1 MYTMSGKRDYYQVLG
16 VSRDATESEIK
27 RAFRSLARRYHPDKN
42 PDDAEAETK
51 FKQVQEAYAVL
62 SNTDQRR
69 KYDMFGHDQPGG
81 SPFGPGGFEGIN
93 ISIDDLFGG
102 GIESIFSQIFSGG
115 RVRRR
120 SRGTDLLVNHEISFQ
135 TVFDGSEESIEI
147 DALKNCEDCKGSGSR
162 TPEGVREC
170 PSCDGSCLLYTSP
183 SPRD

>member
-1 MYTMSGKRDYYQVLG
+1 MFTMSGKRDYYQVLG

-120 SRGTDLLVNHEISFQ
+120 SRGTDLLVNHEI
-135 TVFDGSEESIEI
+135 
-147 DALKNCEDCKGSGSR
+147 
-162 TPEGVREC
+162 
-170 PSCDGSCLLYTSP
+170 
-183 SPRD
+183 

>member
-1 MYTMSGKRDYYQVLG
+1 MFTMSGKRDYYQVLG

-62 SNTDQRR
+62 SNADQRR

-102 GIESIFSQIFSGG
+102 GIESVFSQIFSGG
-115 RVRRR
+115 RVRTVSYTHLRAHE
-120 SRGTDLLVNHEISFQ
+120 TDS
-135 TVFDGSEESIEI
+135 
-147 DALKNCEDCKGSGSR
+147 
-162 TPEGVREC
+162 
-170 PSCDGSCLLYTSP
+170 
-183 SPRD
+183 